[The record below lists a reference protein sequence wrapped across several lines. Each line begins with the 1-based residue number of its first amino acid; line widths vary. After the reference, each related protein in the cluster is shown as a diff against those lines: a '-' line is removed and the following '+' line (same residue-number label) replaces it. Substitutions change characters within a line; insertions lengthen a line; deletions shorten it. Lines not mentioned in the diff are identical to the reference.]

1 MSGVLERLATAL
13 RDRYRVER
21 ELGAGGMATVY
32 LAHDL
37 KHDRDVAIKVLH
49 PDLGA
54 ALGSERFLAE
64 IHTTAKLQHPH
75 ILPLLDSGDTDADRR
90 ETEAGGRETSGL
102 LYYVMPLVTGE
113 TLRAYLQRVQQL
125 PIAEAVRIAR
135 EVASALDYA
144 HRQHVVHRDIKPENI
159 LLHDGSAL
167 VADFGIALAV
177 QTAGSARMTQTGL
190 SLGTPQYM
198 SPEQAMGEKSIDARS
213 DVYALGAVTY
223 EMLTGDAPFTG
234 STVQAIVAK
243 VLSADPERPTLI
255 RKTIPPHVE
264 AAVLTALAKL
274 PADRFDSA
282 AKFADALGNATFAQP
297 GELHGARAT
306 GRNAGW
312 RARASVPLAVF
323 GVIASAAALW
333 GWLRAEPAHAVARY
347 HLGLPDSARI
357 GDGFARMAL
366 ARDGSRL
373 AYRSGSNADGT
384 VAIWVRERDALT
396 ATKLVGTVGAL
407 SPFISPD
414 GQTVAY
420 FGNRSLWTVPVRG
433 GGAPTAMS
441 STAIG
446 EYGGTWSPD
455 GVIYVDGSGPSALVQ
470 VRAMPGSAPKPFTRL
485 DSARGESDHVFPE
498 VLPNG
503 KGVVF
508 VVRRGAFDEWEIAV
522 ADIKTGDHR
531 VLERGVYARYAKS
544 GHLLIVSASGV
555 LSAAR
560 FDQRD
565 MTLTG
570 DPVAL
575 GVTVG
580 LRGSSVRVPD
590 VAISDMGTL
599 IYSTSNSTAGGVRG
613 EPVWVERNGRVTPV
627 APGWTTAA
635 RYPALSPDGSQLAL
649 SIHDRDES
657 QQLWVRHL
665 ARGTT
670 TKLSHTGTLNF
681 RPSWL
686 ADNKSI
692 TYLSDRRKLGELFVR
707 RLDGSDKDSLWLTRR
722 SELSEAFVTRDS
734 QWIVYRQGANAN
746 ADIYARRVSGDTT
759 PIAIA
764 TSEYLERDPLV
775 SPDGRY
781 LLYTSDETGR
791 LEVYMRPFPNVGEDK
806 WLVSTA
812 GGVNPLWSRDG
823 KELFYRNAA
832 GDLIAVDV
840 TNSGTPPIGRQHVL
854 FSALPFTFEAVH
866 RTYDVTPNGQRFV
879 MLRPAAAAR
888 DVNEPLVVVENFFE
902 ELKRKVP

>member
-1 MSGVLERLATAL
+1 MSGVLERLTIAL

-54 ALGSERFLAE
+54 ALGGERFLAE
-64 IHTTAKLQHPH
+64 IRTTAKLQHPH

-90 ETEAGGRETSGL
+90 ETGDGGRETPGL

-177 QTAGSARMTQTGL
+177 QTAGGQRMTQTGL

-243 VLSADPERPTLI
+243 VLSADPERPTLM
-255 RKTIPPHVE
+255 RKTIPSHVE
-264 AAVLTALAKL
+264 AAVLMALAKL

-282 AKFADALGNATFAQP
+282 AKFADALGNATFAQSNAPHGSSQP
-297 GELHGARAT
+297 GRAARWSTRAASPLALAAVIAT
-306 GRNAGW
+306 G
-312 RARASVPLAVF
+312 
-323 GVIASAAALW
+323 AALW
-333 GWLRAEPAHAVARY
+333 GWMRPEPARPIARY

-357 GDGFARMAL
+357 GDGFARLAL
-366 ARDGSRL
+366 ASDGSRL

-396 ATKLVGTVGAL
+396 ATKLVGTAGAR
-407 SPFISPD
+407 SPFMSPD
-414 GQTVAY
+414 GLTVAY

-433 GGAPTAMS
+433 GGAATTMS

-446 EYGGTWSPD
+446 EYGGTWSAQ

-470 VRAMPGSAPKPFTRL
+470 LRANPGSTPTPFTRL

-498 VLPNG
+498 ALPNG

-522 ADIKTGDHR
+522 ADTRTGSHR
-531 VLERGVYARYAKS
+531 VLTRGVYARYAKS
-544 GHLLIVSASGV
+544 GHILIVSASGV

-560 FDQRD
+560 FDQRS
-565 MTLTG
+565 MTLSG

-580 LRGSSVRVPD
+580 LRGTVRVPD
-590 VAISDMGTL
+590 VAISDKGAL
-599 IYSTSNSTAGGVRG
+599 IYSTGNSTTEGVRG

-627 APGWTTAA
+627 ATGWTTAA
-635 RYPALSPDGSQLAL
+635 RFPSLSPDGTQLAL

-686 ADNKSI
+686 ADNKNI
-692 TYLSDRRKLGELFVR
+692 AYLSDRRKLGELYVR
-707 RLDGSDKDSLWLTRR
+707 KLDGSDKDSLWLTRR
-722 SELSEAFVTRDS
+722 SELSEAFVTRDG

-764 TSEYLERDPLV
+764 TSEYLERDPTV

-781 LLYTSDETGR
+781 LLYTSDETGQ

-806 WLVSTA
+806 WLVSNA

-823 KELFYRNAA
+823 KELFYRNSA
-832 GDLIAVDV
+832 GDLVAVDV
-840 TNSGTPPIGRQHVL
+840 TKSGTPPIGRQHVL

-866 RTYDVTPNGQRFV
+866 RTYDVTPDGQRFL
-879 MLRPAAAAR
+879 MLRPAAVAK
-888 DVNEPLVVVENFFE
+888 DIDEPLVVVENFFE